1 MDISNKIMI
10 GYCIMAVGGLFF
22 IITLL
27 MTIFLPLT
35 ASLNTLEL
43 ANAPSN
49 IIKRVIFLIIFLLII
64 MFGYYY
70 KTKNQELL
78 NAETEKIENVSV
90 ESNEEDD

>member
-43 ANAPSN
+43 ANTPSN
-49 IIKRVIFLIIFLLII
+49 IIKRVIFLIIFVLII

>member
-1 MDISNKIMI
+1 MDLSNKIMI

-49 IIKRVIFLIIFLLII
+49 IIKRVIFLIIFVLII

-78 NAETEKIENVSV
+78 NAETEKIENVSI
-90 ESNEEDD
+90 ENNEEDD

>member
-1 MDISNKIMI
+1 MDLSNKIMI

-78 NAETEKIENVSV
+78 NAETKKIENVSV

>member
-1 MDISNKIMI
+1 MDLSNKIMI

-27 MTIFLPLT
+27 MIIFLPLT

-49 IIKRVIFLIIFLLII
+49 IIKRVIFLII

-78 NAETEKIENVSV
+78 NAETEKIENVSI
-90 ESNEEDD
+90 ENNEEDD

>member
-1 MDISNKIMI
+1 MDLSNKIMI

-27 MTIFLPLT
+27 MTIFLTLT

-43 ANAPSN
+43 VNTPSN
-49 IIKRVIFLIIFLLII
+49 IIKRVIFLIIFVLII

-70 KTKNQELL
+70 KTKNQKLL
-78 NAETEKIENVSV
+78 DAETEKIENVSV

>member
-1 MDISNKIMI
+1 MDLSNKIMI

-78 NAETEKIENVSV
+78 NAEIKKIENVSV
-90 ESNEEDD
+90 ENNEEDE

>member
-22 IITLL
+22 FITLL
-27 MTIFLPLT
+27 MTIFLPMT

-49 IIKRVIFLIIFLLII
+49 IIKRVIFLIIFVLII

-90 ESNEEDD
+90 ENNEEDD

>member
-1 MDISNKIMI
+1 MDLSNKIMI

-49 IIKRVIFLIIFLLII
+49 IIKRVIFLIIFILII

-70 KTKNQELL
+70 KTKNQELSRII
-78 NAETEKIENVSV
+78 KC
-90 ESNEEDD
+90 

>member
-1 MDISNKIMI
+1 MDLSNKIMI
-10 GYCIMAVGGLFF
+10 GYCIMAVGVLFF

-49 IIKRVIFLIIFLLII
+49 IIKRIIFLIIFILII

-90 ESNEEDD
+90 ENNEEDD

>member
-1 MDISNKIMI
+1 MDLSNKIMI

>member
-1 MDISNKIMI
+1 MDLSNKIMI

-49 IIKRVIFLIIFLLII
+49 IIKRLIFLIIFILII

>member
-1 MDISNKIMI
+1 MDISDKITI
-10 GYCIMAVGGLFF
+10 GYLIMALGGVLFIF
-22 IITLL
+22 TLL
-27 MTIFLPLT
+27 KVIFLPLT

-49 IIKRVIFLIIFLLII
+49 IIKRIIFLIIFVLII

>member
-1 MDISNKIMI
+1 MDLSNKIMI

-49 IIKRVIFLIIFLLII
+49 IIKRVIFLIIFVLII

-90 ESNEEDD
+90 ENNEEDD

>member
-1 MDISNKIMI
+1 MDLSNKIMI

-49 IIKRVIFLIIFLLII
+49 IIKRIIFLIIFILII

>member
-49 IIKRVIFLIIFLLII
+49 IIKRLIFLIIFILII

-78 NAETEKIENVSV
+78 NAQTEKIENVSV
-90 ESNEEDD
+90 ENNEEDD

>member
-1 MDISNKIMI
+1 MDLSNKIMI

-49 IIKRVIFLIIFLLII
+49 IIKRVIFLIIFVLII

-70 KTKNQELL
+70 KTK
-78 NAETEKIENVSV
+78 KSRIIKC
-90 ESNEEDD
+90 

>member
-1 MDISNKIMI
+1 MDLSNKIMI

-49 IIKRVIFLIIFLLII
+49 IIKRVIFLIIFILII

-90 ESNEEDD
+90 KNNEEDD

>member
-1 MDISNKIMI
+1 
-10 GYCIMAVGGLFF
+10 MAVGGLFF

-49 IIKRVIFLIIFLLII
+49 IIKRVIFLIIFVLII

>member
-49 IIKRVIFLIIFLLII
+49 IIKRVIFLIIFILII

-78 NAETEKIENVSV
+78 NAETEKIENVSI
-90 ESNEEDD
+90 ENNEEDD

>member
-1 MDISNKIMI
+1 MDLSNKIMI

-49 IIKRVIFLIIFLLII
+49 IIKRVIFLIIFVLII

-90 ESNEEDD
+90 ESNEEED

>member
-1 MDISNKIMI
+1 MDLSNKIMI
-10 GYCIMAVGGLFF
+10 GYCIMAVGWLFF

-49 IIKRVIFLIIFLLII
+49 IIKRVIFLIIFVLII